1 MSVLVY
7 IEANE
12 DGVKKTSLEAVAMAS
27 KLSDNLGTDLL
38 GVTFEK
44 GDVFSGIGEVSKI
57 FQIEDE
63 KLNEGDVVPFSV
75 ALEQVIRKVGA
86 DVIVMPNSSLCEAA
100 ASRIAVNL
108 KASVMTNVI
117 GLPNTANGFV
127 VTKGVYSGKAFADFE
142 MNRDIKVITTK
153 KNSFEF
159 TSKEGVSAV
168 ESMSVDLSAI
178 EIKVKIIEV
187 QKTAGKVL
195 LPDADVVVSAGR
207 GVKAAENWGMIEEL
221 ADLLG
226 GATACSKP
234 VADVGWRPHY
244 EHVGQTGL
252 KVSPNLYIAVGISG
266 AIQHLAGVSS
276 SKVIVVINTDA
287 EAPFFKAADY
297 GIVGDAFEV
306 VPKLIEILKN

>member
-27 KLSDNLGTDLL
+27 KLSHNLGTDLL

>member
-1 MSVLVY
+1 MILREVFFASTSLFFIITKNCKENIMSVLVY

-207 GVKAAENWGMIEEL
+207 GVKAAENWGMI
-221 ADLLG
+221 
-226 GATACSKP
+226 
-234 VADVGWRPHY
+234 
-244 EHVGQTGL
+244 
-252 KVSPNLYIAVGISG
+252 
-266 AIQHLAGVSS
+266 
-276 SKVIVVINTDA
+276 
-287 EAPFFKAADY
+287 
-297 GIVGDAFEV
+297 
-306 VPKLIEILKN
+306 

>member
-306 VPKLIEILKN
+306 VPKLIEILRS